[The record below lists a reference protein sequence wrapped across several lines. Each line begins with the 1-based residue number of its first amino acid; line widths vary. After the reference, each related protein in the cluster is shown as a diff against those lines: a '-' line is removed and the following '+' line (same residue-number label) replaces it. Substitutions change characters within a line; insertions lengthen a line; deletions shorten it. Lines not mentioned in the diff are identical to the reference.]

1 MSTIRGE
8 NWSNAEIDLIVSD
21 YFAML
26 SFETQGVPYV
36 KAQRNRAL
44 QAVTGRSRGSIE
56 FKHEN
61 ISAVMMHLGMRW
73 ISGYK
78 PMANYQDALIEGIA
92 RFLAENPQWWTGD
105 FLPLPTPTGLPNL
118 AAEPK
123 AILWIGPPPPSF
135 AAKEAIDSP
144 PLRRLL
150 AHFDPA
156 SRDERNRALGTAG
169 EERVFHHELARLRD
183 EGRADLARRVR
194 WVAAEDGDGAGYD
207 ILSFTADGNERLIEV
222 KTTNGY
228 ERTPFHIS
236 RNECALASERPD
248 AFKLMRLYNFVKE
261 VRAFELSPP
270 LDRHVKLT
278 PTNFLASFS

>member
-1 MSTIRGE
+1 MSAAGSE
-8 NWSNAEIDLIVSD
+8 NWNSIEIDLIVAD

-26 SFETQGVPYV
+26 DLEAQGTPYV

-44 QAVTGRSRGSIE
+44 QAATGRSRGSIE

-78 PMANYQDALIEGIA
+78 PMANYQDALIDGIA
-92 RFLAENPQWWTGD
+92 RFLGKHPEWWTGD
-105 FLPLPTPTGLPNL
+105 KLPSLVSNGSL

-123 AILWIGPPPPSF
+123 VSLWIGPPPSF
-135 AAKEAIDSP
+135 KQRGKSDSP

-156 SRDERNRALGTAG
+156 SRDERNRTLGNAG
-169 EERVFHHELARLRD
+169 EERVYHHELARLRD

-194 WVAAEDGDGAGYD
+194 WVSAEDGDGAGYD
-207 ILSFTADGNERLIEV
+207 ILSFTADGHERLIEV

-228 ERTPFHIS
+228 ELTPFHIS

-248 AFKLMRLYNFVKE
+248 AFRLLRLYNFARDA
-261 VRAFELSPP
+261 RAFELTPP
-270 LDRHVKLT
+270 LDQHVQLT